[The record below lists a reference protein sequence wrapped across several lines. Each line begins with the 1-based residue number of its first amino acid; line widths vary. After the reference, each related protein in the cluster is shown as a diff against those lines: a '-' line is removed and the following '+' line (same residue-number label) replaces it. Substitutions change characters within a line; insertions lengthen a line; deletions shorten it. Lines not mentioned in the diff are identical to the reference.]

1 MRICNVALAFR
12 IALGLALGLT
22 VYLVGTPQSFAEAPP
37 TVNIRGQLF
46 DLNGAA
52 ITGLRSYSVRFFNA
66 EINGTQLGANLS
78 GTVTVSDE
86 GIFNISVTLPVAVLS
101 SAQAWYEI
109 SVDSNAT
116 PNGLD
121 ANDRFPQRVKIES
134 VPFALYAGEAGHV
147 DAEDVGAGNIDDVEF
162 NALDGV
168 TNPIQSQLNGKP
180 NSADV
185 YTTTELDA
193 SQAEQ
198 TAAIVLNATGIVQN
212 AADLALKSSFAWVV
226 ANASVAAAPNH
237 GYIADSPLVLTVI
250 LPSNA
255 SLTMGD
261 TVRVSGLGEG
271 GWVIAPNAGQEILLT
286 SLGISTNTGSWS
298 ELTALGSRKWYGV
311 AASAD
316 ATKLVACDF
325 GGVLYTSTD
334 SGANWTPRMTDANR
348 FWWSVASSADGT
360 KLIASDQSPGYLYT
374 STDSGVTWIPRMTDA
389 TRGWYGVASS
399 ADGTKLV
406 ACHNDGFLY
415 TSTDSGANWTPQLI
429 DSTRGW
435 YDVASSADGTKLV
448 ANVLFGFLYTST
460 DSGANWTS
468 RLNDSNRIWRTVA
481 SSAGGTKLVAGN
493 SSNNLHTSIDSGA
506 TWTARESAG
515 NRSWWSIASSDNGI
529 NLVAAD
535 FGGYLYTSADS
546 GASWIPQ
553 TEADSRKWQ
562 SVATSSDGTKIIA
575 GVSDGF
581 MYTFNMGVEEAVSS
595 GVTGGAEAAL
605 ELQYI
610 GNGTFRVLSFVG
622 SLGTN

>member
-1 MRICNVALAFR
+1 MRKCNATLAHR
-12 IALGLALGLT
+12 LAIALALGLT
-22 VYLVGTPQSFAEAPP
+22 VYLVGITQSFAEAPP

-46 DLNGAA
+46 DVNGAA

-66 EINGTQLGANLS
+66 ETNGTQLGANLS

-86 GIFNISVTLPVAVLS
+86 GIFNISVILPVAVLS
-101 SAQAWYEI
+101 SAEAWYEI

-116 PNGLD
+116 PNGVD

-147 DAEDVGAGNIDDVEF
+147 DAEDVGSGNIDDAEF

-212 AADLALKSSFAWVV
+212 AADLDLKSSFAWVV

-237 GYIADSPLVLTVI
+237 GYIADSPSVLTVN
-250 LPSNA
+250 LPSTA

-325 GGVLYTSTD
+325 GGLLYTSTD
-334 SGANWTPRMTDANR
+334 SGANWTPRMTDTNR

-389 TRGWYGVASS
+389 IRGWYGVASS

-429 DSTRGW
+429 DSNRGW
-435 YDVASSADGTKLV
+435 YDVASSADGTKLI
-448 ANVLFGFLYTST
+448 ANVLFGYLYTST

-468 RLNDSNRIWRTVA
+468 RLNDTNRVWRSVA

-493 SSNNLHTSIDSGA
+493 SSNYLHTSIDSGLS
-506 TWTARESAG
+506 WTAQESAG

-562 SVATSSDGTKIIA
+562 SVAASSDGTKIIA
-575 GVSDGF
+575 GVSDGY
-581 MYTFNMGVEEAVSS
+581 MYTFNMGVEESVSS

>member
-1 MRICNVALAFR
+1 MKRGTDHGAWEMLMQKCNVARALR
-12 IALGLALGLT
+12 IPLGLALGLT
-22 VYLVGTPQSFAEAPP
+22 VYLVGITQSLAEAPP

-46 DLNGAA
+46 DGNGAA
-52 ITGLRSYSVRFFNA
+52 ITGLRNYSVVFFNA
-66 EINGTQLGANLS
+66 ETNGTQLGGNLS

-86 GIFNISVTLPVAVLS
+86 GIFNVSVTLPVEVLS
-101 SAQAWYEI
+101 SAGAWYEI

-121 ANDRFPQRVKIES
+121 ANDRFPQRVKIDS

-147 DAEDVGAGNIDDVEF
+147 DAENVGTGNIDDAEF
-162 NALDGV
+162 DALDGV
-168 TNPIQSQLNGKP
+168 TSPIQSQLNGKP
-180 NSADV
+180 NSAEV
-185 YTTTELDA
+185 YTTTESDA

-198 TAAIVLNATGIVQN
+198 NAAIVLNATGIVQN

-226 ANASVAAAPNH
+226 ANASVAALPNH
-237 GYIADSPLVLTVI
+237 GYIADSPSVLTVI
-250 LPSNA
+250 LPPTA

-271 GWVIAPNAGQEILLT
+271 GWIIAPNAGQEVLLA
-286 SLGISTNTGSWS
+286 SLGISTNTGAWS
-298 ELTALGSRKWYGV
+298 EVTALGSRKWYGV
-311 AASAD
+311 AASAN

-325 GGVLYTSTD
+325 GGVLYTSAD
-334 SGANWTPRMTDANR
+334 SGANWTPRMTDTNR

-374 STDSGVTWIPRMTDA
+374 STDSGVTWLPRMTDA
-389 TRGWYGVASS
+389 IRGWYGVASS

-406 ACHNDGFLY
+406 ACHNDGFIY
-415 TSTDSGANWTPQLI
+415 TSTDSGANWSSRMI
-429 DSTRGW
+429 DTNRIWRS
-435 YDVASSADGTKLV
+435 VASSA
-448 ANVLFGFLYTST
+448 N
-460 DSGANWTS
+460 
-468 RLNDSNRIWRTVA
+468 
-481 SSAGGTKLVAGN
+481 GTKLVAGN
-493 SSNNLHTSIDSGA
+493 SSNNLHTSIDFGA
-506 TWTARESAG
+506 SWTARESAG
-515 NRSWWSIASSDNGI
+515 NRSWWSIASSDNGA

-535 FGGYLYTSADS
+535 FGGFLYTSEDS

-562 SVATSSDGTKIIA
+562 SVATSSDGRKIIA

-581 MYTFNMGVEEAVSS
+581 IYTFNIGVEETASS

-610 GNGTFRVLSFVG
+610 GNGTFRVLSFIG
-622 SLGTN
+622 TLGTN